1 MLYLLLV
8 PVVSLAILA
17 VLVWRAPEGW
27 EDESGFHLGQ
37 APYQAGQAQQ
47 VQTGETR
54 ETPLLAH
61 QSENCSK
68 AA

>member
-27 EDESGFHLGQ
+27 EDEYGFHLGQ
-37 APYQAGQAQQ
+37 EPYQAGQAQQ
-47 VQTGETR
+47 VQTGETG
-54 ETPLLAH
+54 ETPLAH
-61 QSENCSK
+61 QSENCPK